1 MSSLKFYIIFNIL
14 NILLIAF
21 ILFCM
26 NGVFDLISDISPN
39 ANIMLLW
46 GLALYI
52 TYVTLKLRLPKL
64 IVKSGKKYT
73 KTIINQFVEYLQN
86 NPQNK
91 KKILTIAFC
100 YDIPFLIYSIH
111 VYIDVGRQSF
121 NVTYTI
127 YNAKPHRN
135 LIPEPGEP
143 CKSKVKFILIFIH
156 NIMKPINNIFKILKI
171 I

>member
-1 MSSLKFYIIFNIL
+1 MSSVKFYIIFNIL

-52 TYVTLKLRLPKL
+52 AYVTLKLCLPKL

-91 KKILTIAFC
+91 KKILTLAFC
-100 YDIPFLIYSIH
+100 YDIPFLIDSIH
-111 VYIDVGRQSF
+111 VYIDYFFIWTVIFTLFLYILFYVGG
-121 NVTYTI
+121 I
-127 YNAKPHRN
+127 YLFYLMLYREIK
-135 LIPEPGEP
+135 
-143 CKSKVKFILIFIH
+143 KYK
-156 NIMKPINNIFKILKI
+156 
-171 I
+171 

>member
-1 MSSLKFYIIFNIL
+1 MSSIKFYIIFNIL

-64 IVKSGKKYT
+64 IVKIGKKYT
-73 KTIINQFVEYLQN
+73 KTTINQFVEYLQN

-111 VYIDVGRQSF
+111 VYIDVGILGAIPLILTLYIIF
-121 NVTYTI
+121 YT
-127 YNAKPHRN
+127 
-135 LIPEPGEP
+135 GG
-143 CKSKVKFILIFIH
+143 ILPFYLMLYKEI
-156 NIMKPINNIFKILKI
+156 KKI
-171 I
+171 

>member
-1 MSSLKFYIIFNIL
+1 MSSIKFYIIFNIL

-100 YDIPFLIYSIH
+100 YDLPFLIYSIH
-111 VYIDVGRQSF
+111 VYIDYFFIWTVIFTLIAYILFYVGG
-121 NVTYTI
+121 I
-127 YNAKPHRN
+127 YLFYLMLYREIK
-135 LIPEPGEP
+135 
-143 CKSKVKFILIFIH
+143 
-156 NIMKPINNIFKILKI
+156 MYKI
-171 I
+171 

>member
-111 VYIDVGRQSF
+111 VYIDVGILGAIPLILTLYIIF
-121 NVTYTI
+121 YT
-127 YNAKPHRN
+127 
-135 LIPEPGEP
+135 GG
-143 CKSKVKFILIFIH
+143 ILPFYLMLYKELK
-156 NIMKPINNIFKILKI
+156 NI
-171 I
+171 

>member
-14 NILLIAF
+14 NILLIGF
-21 ILFCM
+21 IILCM
-26 NGVFDLISDISPN
+26 DISMNLTFDLQGSPGSG
-39 ANIMLLW
+39 IRFLW
-46 GLALYI
+46 GFALYI

-100 YDIPFLIYSIH
+100 YDIPFLIDSIH
-111 VYIDVGRQSF
+111 VYIDYFFIWTVIFTLFLYILFYVGG
-121 NVTYTI
+121 I
-127 YNAKPHRN
+127 YLFYLMLYKE
-135 LIPEPGEP
+135 I
-143 CKSKVKFILIFIH
+143 K
-156 NIMKPINNIFKILKI
+156 MYKI
-171 I
+171 

>member
-1 MSSLKFYIIFNIL
+1 MSSIKFYIIFNIL

-111 VYIDVGRQSF
+111 VYIDVGILGAIPLILTLYIIF
-121 NVTYTI
+121 YT
-127 YNAKPHRN
+127 
-135 LIPEPGEP
+135 GG
-143 CKSKVKFILIFIH
+143 ILPFYLMLYKELK
-156 NIMKPINNIFKILKI
+156 NI
-171 I
+171 

>member
-14 NILLIAF
+14 NILLVAF
-21 ILFCM
+21 ILCCM

-52 TYVTLKLRLPKL
+52 TYVTLKLCLPKL
-64 IVKSGKKYT
+64 IVNY
-73 KTIINQFVEYLQN
+73 FQN

-91 KKILTIAFC
+91 KKILILAFC

-111 VYIDVGRQSF
+111 VYIDVGILGAIPLILTLYIIF
-121 NVTYTI
+121 YT
-127 YNAKPHRN
+127 
-135 LIPEPGEP
+135 GG
-143 CKSKVKFILIFIH
+143 ILPFYLMLYKEI
-156 NIMKPINNIFKILKI
+156 KKYK
-171 I
+171 

>member
-1 MSSLKFYIIFNIL
+1 MSSVKFYIIFNIL

-64 IVKSGKKYT
+64 IVKIGKKYT
-73 KTIINQFVEYLQN
+73 KTTINQFVEYLQN

-100 YDIPFLIYSIH
+100 YDIPFLIDSIH
-111 VYIDVGRQSF
+111 VYIDYFFIWTVIFTLIAYILFYVGG
-121 NVTYTI
+121 I
-127 YNAKPHRN
+127 YLFYLMLYKE
-135 LIPEPGEP
+135 I
-143 CKSKVKFILIFIH
+143 K
-156 NIMKPINNIFKILKI
+156 MYKI
-171 I
+171 

>member
-111 VYIDVGRQSF
+111 VYIDVGILGAIPLILTLYIIF
-121 NVTYTI
+121 YTGGILPFYLMLYKELKNV
-127 YNAKPHRN
+127 
-135 LIPEPGEP
+135 
-143 CKSKVKFILIFIH
+143 
-156 NIMKPINNIFKILKI
+156 
-171 I
+171 

>member
-64 IVKSGKKYT
+64 IVKIGKKYT

-91 KKILTIAFC
+91 KKILTLAFC
-100 YDIPFLIYSIH
+100 YDLPFLIYSIH
-111 VYIDVGRQSF
+111 VYIDYFFIWTVIFTLFLYILFYVGG
-121 NVTYTI
+121 I
-127 YNAKPHRN
+127 YLFYLMLYREIK
-135 LIPEPGEP
+135 
-143 CKSKVKFILIFIH
+143 
-156 NIMKPINNIFKILKI
+156 MYKI
-171 I
+171 

>member
-1 MSSLKFYIIFNIL
+1 MSSVKFYIIFNIL

-64 IVKSGKKYT
+64 IVKIGKKYT
-73 KTIINQFVEYLQN
+73 KTILNQFVEYLQN

-100 YDIPFLIYSIH
+100 YDIPFLIDSIH
-111 VYIDVGRQSF
+111 VYIDYFFIWTVIFTLFLYILFYVGG
-121 NVTYTI
+121 I
-127 YNAKPHRN
+127 YLFYLMLYKE
-135 LIPEPGEP
+135 I
-143 CKSKVKFILIFIH
+143 K
-156 NIMKPINNIFKILKI
+156 MYKI
-171 I
+171 

>member
-1 MSSLKFYIIFNIL
+1 MSSIKFYIIFNIL

-111 VYIDVGRQSF
+111 VYIDVGILGAIPLILTLYIIF
-121 NVTYTI
+121 YT
-127 YNAKPHRN
+127 
-135 LIPEPGEP
+135 GG
-143 CKSKVKFILIFIH
+143 ILPFYLMLYKEI
-156 NIMKPINNIFKILKI
+156 KKI
-171 I
+171 

>member
-1 MSSLKFYIIFNIL
+1 MSSIKFYIIFNIL

-111 VYIDVGRQSF
+111 VYIDYFFIWTVIF
-121 NVTYTI
+121 T
-127 YNAKPHRN
+127 
-135 LIPEPGEP
+135 LIAY
-143 CKSKVKFILIFIH
+143 ILFYAGG
-156 NIMKPINNIFKILKI
+156 ILLFYLMLYRGIKKYI
-171 I
+171 K